1 MNFSSKTEA
10 EVSFDSVKQTLEAA
24 FGQLRLL
31 ESGREDKYEGRA
43 TTRTNHFIWPYVW
56 HIYGSADGR

>member
-31 ESGREDKYEGRA
+31 ESGREDKYEGGA
-43 TTRTNHFIWPYVW
+43 MTRTDNFI
-56 HIYGSADGR
+56 

>member
-1 MNFSSKTEA
+1 MNFGAKTEA

-31 ESGREDKYEGRA
+31 ENGREDKYEGWA
-43 TTRTNHFIWPYVW
+43 TTRTDHFTE
-56 HIYGSADGR
+56 SRC

>member
-1 MNFSSKTEA
+1 MNIRAKTDA

-31 ESGREDKYEGRA
+31 ENGREDKYEGWA
-43 TTRTNHFIWPYVW
+43 TTRTDHFTE
-56 HIYGSADGR
+56 SRC